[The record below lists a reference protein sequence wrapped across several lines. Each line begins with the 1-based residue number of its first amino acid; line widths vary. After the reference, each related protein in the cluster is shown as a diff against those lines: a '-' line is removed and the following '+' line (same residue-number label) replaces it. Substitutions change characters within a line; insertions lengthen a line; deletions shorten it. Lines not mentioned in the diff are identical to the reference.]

1 MERDYFRR
9 QVQRYLAG
17 LALSSD
23 PKANYPK
30 RPTIQKGWLPKEAN
44 DPKQTARQII

>member
-17 LALSSD
+17 IALSSG
-23 PKANYPK
+23 PEA
-30 RPTIQKGWLPKEAN
+30 TPKEA
-44 DPKQTARQII
+44 DYPKQTARQII